1 MNNITFETFKMALI
15 LLPGFTWSLIWM
27 KYSKNKPQTD
37 KFYFVVY
44 AIVTSAFNYLATYFT
59 ISIFIEDFDKYIIEI
74 LDSDINENDITIIS
88 ITTVIS
94 LISASLSVYLSHKT
108 PILNLMR
115 YLEISPKRESE
126 NNVLTSTIIEHMKL
140 KEYALIRI
148 YNFDNNRIY
157 QGLITKI
164 SEPKQQMEFLIL
176 NCDIYDNNTGKFLL
190 SMKGLYLNIDSN
202 NLLIEFIK
210 YERRR

>member
-1 MNNITFETFKMALI
+1 MSNITFETFKMTLI
-15 LLPGFTWSLIWM
+15 LLPGFAWSLIWM

-44 AIVTSAFNYLATYFT
+44 AIVASAFNYLATFYTLSF
-59 ISIFIEDFDKYIIEI
+59 FIKDFYKYIIDI
-74 LDSDINENDITIIS
+74 LDSNINENDISIIFITAVIS
-88 ITTVIS
+88 II
-94 LISASLSVYLSHKT
+94 LAFISVYLSHKT
-108 PILNLMR
+108 PIWKLMK
-115 YLEISPKRESE
+115 YLKISPKREGE
-126 NNVLTSTIIEHMKL
+126 NNVLTSTIIKHMEL

-148 YNFDNNRIY
+148 YNFYDNRIY

-190 SMKGLYLNIDSN
+190 SMKELYLNIDIN